1 MGYGVYY
8 LKGVVMAKQ
17 YNTSNLNV
25 KDVPCKHCI
34 HCRSFQ
40 GVEGSECCMRLGMPC
55 TSARNICV
63 KSAWYAEM
71 CTADALIEASI
82 NENRI

>member
-1 MGYGVYY
+1 MMKMCV
-8 LKGVVMAKQ
+8 
-17 YNTSNLNV
+17 SNSLNV
-25 KDVPCKHCI
+25 KDVPCEKCI
-34 HCRSFQ
+34 HCKTFQ

-55 TSARNICV
+55 SSARNICV
-63 KSAWYAEM
+63 KSAWYVEM